1 MWAIIGIVLAAAAIG
16 WIEIPSLVKRK
27 LKKELVIFSLCLLL
41 ATGLSI
47 AKSMQLQIPNPLD
60 LVTVIYQPVSDLL
73 ISLLG

>member
-27 LKKELVIFSLCLLL
+27 LKKELVVFSLCLLL

-47 AKSMQLQIPNPLD
+47 AKSKQLQIPNPLD
-60 LVTVIYQPVSDLL
+60 LITVIYQPVSDLL
-73 ISLLG
+73 FSLLG

>member
-1 MWAIIGIVLAAAAIG
+1 MWAIIGIVLTAAAIG

-27 LKKELVIFSLCLLL
+27 LKKELVSFSLCLLL

-73 ISLLG
+73 FSLLG

>member
-1 MWAIIGIVLAAAAIG
+1 MWAIIGIMLAAAAIG